1 MMTSRILGAAA
12 LLAILGA
19 TACRPLMFWRDPL
32 IHGQTKLMGE
42 ALPSTVATDVP
53 VTLNFIHQ
61 EGTLEGTL
69 VSVEADPVGRYR
81 SPKLVPGTY
90 TVEAMLPGYVIGR
103 AVVVVR
109 SHEYKR
115 ADFNLYRIGEAEG
128 KTLSEATD
136 DNIPAPGEVQIGR
149 PKF

>member
-1 MMTSRILGAAA
+1 MMNRILAASA
-12 LLAILGA
+12 LLAILGT
-19 TACRPLMFWRDPL
+19 TACRPMMFWRDPL

-42 ALPSTVATDVP
+42 PLPDTAGTNAP

-69 VSVEADPVGRYR
+69 LSVETDPLGNYR

-103 AVVVVR
+103 AEVVVR

-115 ADFNLYRIGEAEG
+115 VDLNLYRIGEAEG
-128 KTLSEATD
+128 RTLSEAGE
-136 DNIPAPGEVQIGR
+136 DNIAAPGEVQIAR

>member
-1 MMTSRILGAAA
+1 MLYASA
-12 LLAILGA
+12 LLAALAA

-32 IHGQTKLMGE
+32 IHGQAKLMGE
-42 ALPSTVATDVP
+42 PLPSTEATDVP

-61 EGTLEGTL
+61 EGTLEDTL
-69 VSVEADPVGRYR
+69 VSVEADPLGRFR

-90 TVEAMLPGYVIGR
+90 TVEAMVPGYVIER
-103 AVVVVR
+103 AVVLVR

-115 ADFNLYRIGEAEG
+115 VDFNLYRIGEAEG
-128 KTLSEATD
+128 KSLSEALE
-136 DNIPAPGEVQIGR
+136 DNIAAPGQVQIAR

>member
-1 MMTSRILGAAA
+1 MNSRILYATA
-12 LLAILGA
+12 LLAVLGT

-42 ALPSTVATDVP
+42 ALPPAAAADVP

-61 EGTLEGTL
+61 EGTLEDTL
-69 VSVEADPVGRYR
+69 LSVETDPLGRFR

-90 TVEAMLPGYVIGR
+90 TVEAMIPGYVIER
-103 AVVVVR
+103 TVVVVR

-115 ADFNLYRIGEAEG
+115 VDFNLYRIGEAEG
-128 KTLSEATD
+128 KTLSEASE
-136 DNIPAPGEVQIGR
+136 DNIPAPGEVQIAR

>member
-1 MMTSRILGAAA
+1 MNHRILYATG
-12 LLAILGA
+12 LLALLGA

-32 IHGQTKLMGE
+32 IHGQARLMGE
-42 ALPSTVATDVP
+42 ALPPTDSTDVP

-69 VSVEADPVGRYR
+69 LAVETDPLGKFR

-115 ADFNLYRIGEAEG
+115 IDFNLYRIGEAEG
-128 KTLSEATD
+128 KSLSEAFE
-136 DNIPAPGEVQIGR
+136 DNIPAPGEVQIAR
-149 PKF
+149 PKD

>member
-1 MMTSRILGAAA
+1 MKSRFLYAVA
-12 LLAILGA
+12 LLALLA
-19 TACRPLMFWRDPL
+19 AVACRPLMFWRDPL
-32 IHGQTKLMGE
+32 IHGQANLMG
-42 ALPSTVATDVP
+42 APLPSTASTDVP

-69 VSVEADPVGRYR
+69 LSVETDPLGRYR

-90 TVEAMLPGYVIGR
+90 TVEAMLPGYVIER

-115 ADFNLYRIGEAEG
+115 VDLNLYRIGESEG
-128 KTLSEATD
+128 KTLAEAGD
-136 DNIPAPGEVQIGR
+136 DNIAAPGEVQIAR

>member
-1 MMTSRILGAAA
+1 
-12 LLAILGA
+12 
-19 TACRPLMFWRDPL
+19 MFWRDPL
-32 IHGQTKLMGE
+32 IHGQARLMGE
-42 ALPSTVATDVP
+42 AVPPTTGTDVP

-69 VSVEADPVGRYR
+69 LAAETDPLGKYR

-90 TVEAMLPGYVIGR
+90 TVEAMLPGFVIGR
-103 AVVVVR
+103 ATVVVR

-115 ADFNLYRIGEAEG
+115 VDFNLYRIGEAEG
-128 KTLSEATD
+128 KTLSEAFE

>member
-1 MMTSRILGAAA
+1 MHSKILYAFG
-12 LLAILGA
+12 LLAVLGT
-19 TACRPLMFWRDPL
+19 TACRPMMFWRDPL
-32 IHGQTKLMGE
+32 IHGQAKLMGE
-42 ALPSTVATDVP
+42 ALPPTDATDVP

-69 VSVEADPVGRYR
+69 LSVETDLLGRYR

-90 TVEAMLPGYVIGR
+90 TVEAMLPGYVIER
-103 AVVVVR
+103 SVVVVR

-115 ADFNLYRIGEAEG
+115 VDLALYRIGEADG
-128 KTLSEATD
+128 KSLSEADD
-136 DNIPAPGEVQIGR
+136 DNIHAPGEVQIAR

>member
-1 MMTSRILGAAA
+1 MNSKILYAAG
-12 LLAILGA
+12 LLAFLGT

-32 IHGQTKLMGE
+32 IHGQAKLMGGPL
-42 ALPSTVATDVP
+42 APTDATDVP

-69 VSVEADPVGRYR
+69 LSVETDPLGRYR
-81 SPKLVPGTY
+81 SPKLVAGTY

-103 AVVVVR
+103 MVVVVR

-115 ADFNLYRIGEAEG
+115 VDFNLSRIGEAEG
-128 KTLSEATD
+128 KTLAEALE
-136 DNIPAPGEVQIGR
+136 DNIAAPGEVQIGR

>member
-1 MMTSRILGAAA
+1 
-12 LLAILGA
+12 
-19 TACRPLMFWRDPL
+19 MFWRDPL
-32 IHGQTKLMGE
+32 IHGQARLTGE
-42 ALPSTVATDVP
+42 AMPSVAGTDVP

-69 VSVEADPVGRYR
+69 LAAETDPLGRYR

-103 AVVVVR
+103 TVVVVR

-115 ADFNLYRIGEAEG
+115 VDFDLYRIGEAEG
-128 KTLSEATD
+128 KSLSEALE

>member
-1 MMTSRILGAAA
+1 MMIGRILCAAA
-12 LLAILGA
+12 VLAILGT

-42 ALPSTVATDVP
+42 ALPPTAGTNAS

-69 VSVEADPVGRYR
+69 LSVETDPLGRYR

-103 AVVVVR
+103 AVVAVR

-128 KTLSEATD
+128 KTLSEAGD
-136 DNIPAPGEVQIGR
+136 DNIAAPGEVQIAR

>member
-1 MMTSRILGAAA
+1 MNSRILYATA
-12 LLAILGA
+12 LLAVLGA

-42 ALPSTVATDVP
+42 ALPSTAGTDVP

-69 VSVEADPVGRYR
+69 LSVETDPLGRYR

-90 TVEAMLPGYVIGR
+90 TVEAMLPGYVIER

-115 ADFNLYRIGEAEG
+115 VDLNLYRIGEAEG
-128 KTLSEATD
+128 KTLSEAGE
-136 DNIPAPGEVQIGR
+136 DNIAAPGEVQIAR

>member
-1 MMTSRILGAAA
+1 MMNRILAASA
-12 LLAILGA
+12 LLAILGT
-19 TACRPLMFWRDPL
+19 TACRPMMFWRDPL

-42 ALPSTVATDVP
+42 PLPDTAGTNVP

-69 VSVEADPVGRYR
+69 LSVETDPLGKYR

-103 AVVVVR
+103 AEVVVR

-115 ADFNLYRIGEAEG
+115 VDISLYRIGEAEG
-128 KTLSEATD
+128 KTLSEAGE
-136 DNIPAPGEVQIGR
+136 DNIAAPGEVQIAR

>member
-1 MMTSRILGAAA
+1 MHRRIIYAAG
-12 LLAILGA
+12 LLAVLG
-19 TACRPLMFWRDPL
+19 TLACRPMMFWRDPL

-42 ALPSTVATDVP
+42 ALPPTDATDVP

-69 VSVEADPVGRYR
+69 LSVETDLLGRYR

-90 TVEAMLPGYVIGR
+90 TVEAMLPGYVIER
-103 AVVVVR
+103 SVVVVR

-115 ADFNLYRIGEAEG
+115 VDLALYRIGEADG
-128 KTLSEATD
+128 KSLSEAD
-136 DNIPAPGEVQIGR
+136 EDNIHAPGEVQIGR

>member
-1 MMTSRILGAAA
+1 MRSKILYATG
-12 LLAILGA
+12 LLAIVGA

-32 IHGQTKLMGE
+32 IHGQAKLMGE
-42 ALPSTVATDVP
+42 ALPPTDATDVP
-53 VTLNFIHQ
+53 VILNFIHQ
-61 EGTLEGTL
+61 EGTLESTL
-69 VSVEADPVGRYR
+69 LSAEADPLGRYR

-90 TVEAMLPGYVIGR
+90 TVEAMLPGYVIQR

-115 ADFNLYRIGEAEG
+115 VDLSLYRIGEAEG
-128 KTLSEATD
+128 KTLSEALED
-136 DNIPAPGEVQIGR
+136 GIAAPGEVQIAR

>member
-1 MMTSRILGAAA
+1 MHSKILYAAG
-12 LLAILGA
+12 LLAVLG
-19 TACRPLMFWRDPL
+19 TIACRPMMFWRDPL
-32 IHGQTKLMGE
+32 IHGQTKLLGE
-42 ALPSTVATDVP
+42 ALPPTAATDVP

-69 VSVEADPVGRYR
+69 VSVETDPLGKYR

-90 TVEAMLPGYVIGR
+90 TVEAMVPGYVIER
-103 AVVVVR
+103 SVVVVR

-115 ADFNLYRIGEAEG
+115 VDLNLTRIGEADG
-128 KTLSEATD
+128 KNLSEADD
-136 DNIPAPGEVQIGR
+136 DNIHAPGEVQISR

>member
-1 MMTSRILGAAA
+1 
-12 LLAILGA
+12 
-19 TACRPLMFWRDPL
+19 
-32 IHGQTKLMGE
+32 
-42 ALPSTVATDVP
+42 

-69 VSVEADPVGRYR
+69 VSVETDPLGRYR

-90 TVEAMLPGYVIGR
+90 TVEAMLPGYVIAR

-115 ADFNLYRIGEAEG
+115 ADFDLHRIGEAEG